1 VDQVVVTMVGDAPAV
16 LTVDLN
22 ALAANYA
29 TVQREAPRSRVAA
42 VLKANAYGLGVG
54 PVARRLAREGCGEYF
69 VSSLFEGQEL
79 RAVLPDARVY
89 VLEGASGAIS
99 ACRRAGLVPVLNTL
113 QEVEEWIRECSG
125 APAALQV
132 DTGMTRAG
140 LSAEDVRYLAA
151 SGAFVPFRPELLLTH
166 LACADD
172 ATHPLNAEQLVRFA
186 QIRGAFPGVPTSI
199 GNSAGIWLGPDYQG
213 DVVRPGIALYGGRP
227 QARGL
232 NPVRPVARLTARV
245 LQVRE
250 LRTAAAVGYGATV
263 VMPAGARIATVG
275 AGYAD
280 GLPRAL
286 GGRGSAYLNGQLVPL
301 VGRVSMDLTTLD
313 VTALG
318 AEGCRVGDD
327 VELLGATMT
336 LEAVAEYAGTVGY
349 EVLTRL
355 SPRLPRRYIGSD

>member
-1 VDQVVVTMVGDAPAV
+1 MVGDAPAV

-29 TVQREAPRSRVAA
+29 TVRQQASRSRVAA
-42 VLKANAYGLGVG
+42 VLKANAYGLGVR
-54 PVARRLAREGCGEYF
+54 PVARRLAQEGCAEFF

-89 VLEGASGAIS
+89 VLEGASGAIND
-99 ACRRAGLVPVLNTL
+99 CRRAGLVPVLNTL
-113 QEVEEWIRECSG
+113 QEVEEWIRECSD

-140 LSAEDVRYLAA
+140 LSAGDVESLAA
-151 SGAFVPFRPELLLTH
+151 SGAFLAFRPELLLTH

-172 ATHPLNAEQLVRFA
+172 PTHPLNADQLAAFA
-186 QIRGAFPGVPTSI
+186 RIRGAFPGVPTSI

-227 QARGL
+227 QAQGP
-232 NPVRPVARLTARV
+232 NPVRPVASLTARV

-250 LRTAAAVGYGATV
+250 LRAAAAIGYGATV
-263 VMPAGARIATVG
+263 VLPAGSRIATVG

-286 GGRGSAYLNGQLVPL
+286 GGRGAGYLHGEVVPI

-318 AEGCRVGDD
+318 AEGCHVGDD

-336 LEAVAEYAGTVGY
+336 LESVAESAGTVGY
-349 EVLTRL
+349 EVLTRF
-355 SPRLPRRYIGSD
+355 SPRLQRRYIGVV